1 MPHPSNVRPV
11 KSDGAAANAKLI
23 PVIDLMRG
31 EVVHAVRGQRS
42 TYRPVS
48 SVLCEGS
55 APLTV
60 AQALLKHCAA
70 TQLYVAD
77 LDAITGG
84 KVQVAALRLLLQ
96 SLPNTELWLD
106 AGFAQAA
113 DVTALR
119 AALGALAQRLVPVFG
134 SESLSTLDALSTTP
148 GCALSLDRRDGQ
160 RMDPAGCW
168 DAPALWPQRVIVMTL
183 ERVGANSGPDL
194 DTLQEVRAQRPDVWL
209 VGSGGVR
216 HQADLASAH
225 GAGAQAWLVASA
237 LHNGSL
243 PALASQLPGGV

>member
-11 KSDGAAANAKLI
+11 ESDSAAANAKLI
-23 PVIDLMRG
+23 PVIDLMGG

-42 TYRPVS
+42 TYRPVN

-55 APLTV
+55 EPLTV
-60 AQALLKHCAA
+60 AQALLKHCGAA
-70 TQLYVAD
+70 QLYVAD

-84 KVQVAALRLLLQ
+84 KVQIDVLRLLLQ
-96 SLPNTELWLD
+96 SLPKTELWLD

-113 DVTALR
+113 DVSALR
-119 AALGALAQRLVPVFG
+119 ADLGALAQRLVPVFG
-134 SESLSTLDALSTTP
+134 SESLSTLEALAATP

-194 DTLQEVRAQRPDVWL
+194 DTLQQVRAQRPDAWL

-225 GAGAQAWLVASA
+225 RAGAQAWLVASA

-243 PALASQLPGGV
+243 PALASQPPGGV